1 MTYGDWKRYTPVSE
15 IRLKSEKAIAK
26 AMKSGHDIQPVRVS
40 GRTIARTFWGK
51 SWCKNLEAYSD
62 FSNRLPRGRTYLRNG
77 SVIDLKIEAG
87 KVCALVIGSSLYQ
100 VEIGIAP
107 VQAMRWKSLVKQST
121 GSIASLVDLLQGKLS
136 LAVMESMCHAE
147 SGLFPA
153 PKDIRLNCSCP
164 DWATMCKH
172 VAAVLYGIGTRLD
185 EDPELLFTLRQ
196 VKASDLVTQATEFS
210 ATNTNK
216 PVRTKILDDSLL
228 TDIFDLEIEGA
239 EVLGKKK
246 TPAKKHIHDSLPTDS
261 GAKRKTVPR
270 KTTSTRAKKKNT

>member
-1 MTYGDWKRYTPVSE
+1 
-15 IRLKSEKAIAK
+15 
-26 AMKSGHDIQPVRVS
+26 
-40 GRTIARTFWGK
+40 
-51 SWCKNLEAYSD
+51 
-62 FSNRLPRGRTYLRNG
+62 
-77 SVIDLKIEAG
+77 
-87 KVCALVIGSSLYQ
+87 
-100 VEIGIAP
+100 
-107 VQAMRWKSLVKQST
+107 MRWKSLVKQST

>member
-26 AMKSGHDIQPVRVS
+26 AIKAGRDIQPVRVL
-40 GRTIARTFWGK
+40 GRTIASTFWGK

-62 FSNRLPRGRTYLRNG
+62 FSNRLPRGRSYLRNS
-77 SVIDLKIEAG
+77 SVIDLKIESG
-87 KVCALVIGSSLYQ
+87 KVLALVVGSSLYQ

-107 VQAMRWKSLVKQST
+107 VQATRWKSLVQECT
-121 GSIASLVDLLQGKLS
+121 GSIASLVDLLQGKFS
-136 LAVMESMCHAE
+136 KTVMESMCQAE

-172 VAAVLYGIGTRLD
+172 VAAVLYGVGARLD
-185 EDPELLFTLRQ
+185 QEPELLFTLRQ

-210 ATNTNK
+210 ATRSRK
-216 PVRTKILDDSLL
+216 PVRTKVLDHSLL
-228 TDIFDLEIEGA
+228 TDIFDLEIESTKVSNKNKA
-239 EVLGKKK
+239 
-246 TPAKKHIHDSLPTDS
+246 PAKKRAHVSAAT
-261 GAKRKTVPR
+261 GRKL
-270 KTTSTRAKKKNT
+270 